1 MKNKF
6 FRKIVIAFSIFIGI
20 MNLPLYL
27 FAESFSDKEY
37 IIGAGDVL
45 NIDVWG
51 NDDLNRAVEV
61 SPEGSFSF
69 PLIGKVRAG
78 GLSVLNLET
87 LIKEKLSDGYLVNP
101 KVTVTVSKY
110 QSQKVSI
117 LGEVK
122 KPGTY
127 VIKGKAYILELISEA
142 GGFTEM
148 ADHTVTIAR
157 PKSLKLNN
165 IKEPDENKGNE
176 IIKVNIDGS
185 LDERFFVI
193 NEDTIYVNRAPR
205 IFVTGEVKKPGEYKW
220 EKGLTV
226 RQAISLAGGPTDR
239 GASNRIKVIRTQNG
253 EEKEVKPGL
262 SDVVMPDDI
271 INIPQSYF

>member
-1 MKNKF
+1 MKNKI
-6 FRKIVIAFSIFIGI
+6 FRKIVIAFLIFIGI
-20 MNLPLYL
+20 INLPLYL
-27 FAESFSDKEY
+27 FAESFSEKEY
-37 IIGAGDVL
+37 IIGSGDVL

-51 NDDLNRAVEV
+51 NDDLNHAVEV

-122 KPGTY
+122 RPGTY
-127 VIKGKAYILELISEA
+127 VIKGKTYILELISEA

-193 NEDTIYVNRAPR
+193 NKDTIYVNKAPR

-239 GASNRIKVIRTQNG
+239 GSSNRIKVIRTQNG

-262 SDVVMPDDI
+262 SDAVMPDDI